1 MIRLT
6 LLTVIM
12 MGEIAVTLT
21 VTLITVQSAYATI
34 KTIVLLGLLP
44 LLLETVL
51 VMMRLTMLSAIMMA
65 EIAVSTSTLI
75 TVLIVN
81 VIFMKIVLLDLLPMW
96 LATVFVMMRL
106 TISTAIMMEET
117 VADTMS
123 TSIFVLIVDAIS
135 MRLALLVVIP

>member
-12 MGEIAVTLT
+12 MGVTAVTLT
-21 VTLITVQSAYATI
+21 VTLIIVQSAYATI

-44 LLLETVL
+44 LLLETVF

-81 VIFMKIVLLDLLPMW
+81 VIFMKIVLLCLC
-96 LATVFVMMRL
+96 
-106 TISTAIMMEET
+106 
-117 VADTMS
+117 
-123 TSIFVLIVDAIS
+123 
-135 MRLALLVVIP
+135 

>member
-1 MIRLT
+1 
-6 LLTVIM
+6 M
-12 MGEIAVTLT
+12 MGVTAVTLT
-21 VTLITVQSAYATI
+21 VTLIIVQSAYATI

-44 LLLETVL
+44 LLLETVF

-81 VIFMKIVLLDLLPMW
+81 VIFMKIVLLDLFRMW
-96 LATVFVMMRL
+96 LVMVFVMMRL
-106 TISTAIMMEET
+106 TISTANMMEET

-123 TSIFVLIVDAIS
+123 TLIFVLTVDAFS
-135 MRLALLVVIP
+135 MQLVLLGLIP

>member
-44 LLLETVL
+44 LLLEMAF
-51 VMMRLTMLSAIMMA
+51 VMMRLTMQS
-65 EIAVSTSTLI
+65 
-75 TVLIVN
+75 
-81 VIFMKIVLLDLLPMW
+81 
-96 LATVFVMMRL
+96 
-106 TISTAIMMEET
+106 AIMMEEIVAEPAHRGANVRNVPVLVELMMILVKVSPT
-117 VADTMS
+117 VS
-123 TSIFVLIVDAIS
+123 SFLIFSNGVHTGIFYITKLG
-135 MRLALLVVIP
+135 

>member
-12 MGEIAVTLT
+12 MGVTAVTLT
-21 VTLITVQSAYATI
+21 VTLIIVQSAYATI

-44 LLLETVL
+44 LLLETVF

-81 VIFMKIVLLDLLPMW
+81 VIFMKIVLLDLFRMW
-96 LATVFVMMRL
+96 LVMVFVMMRL
-106 TISTAIMMEET
+106 TISTANMMEET

-123 TSIFVLIVDAIS
+123 TRIFVLIVDVIS

>member
-12 MGEIAVTLT
+12 MGVTAVTLT
-21 VTLITVQSAYATI
+21 VTLITVQSAYAII
-34 KTIVLLGLLP
+34 KTTVLLGLLP
-44 LLLETVL
+44 LLLETVF

-81 VIFMKIVLLDLLPMW
+81 VIFMKIVLLDLFRMW
-96 LATVFVMMRL
+96 LVTVFAMMRL

-123 TSIFVLIVDAIS
+123 TLIFVLTVDAFS
-135 MRLALLVVIP
+135 MQLVLLRLIP